1 MGCVY
6 CVLETFYIRLEV
18 GDVLLRMVRMGVVN
32 RSGVRFFSDSSIF
45 EANFLMDLLQE
56 VYQLSIR
63 IGIREVVL
71 PLCKGSSIVVC
82 LGLSD
87 KNCLFQFKLEPKDEI
102 MNLLLFRQLQMT
114 CEGVEVIY
122 VRFQGDPW
130 RNSCSLTRMS

>member
-1 MGCVY
+1 
-6 CVLETFYIRLEV
+6 
-18 GDVLLRMVRMGVVN
+18 MGVVN
-32 RSGVRFFSDSSIF
+32 RSGVRFFSDSSMF

-56 VYQLSIR
+56 VYQMSIR

-71 PLCKGSSIVVC
+71 PLCKGNSIVVC

>member
-6 CVLETFYIRLEV
+6 CVLETLYIRLEV

-63 IGIREVVL
+63 IGICEVVL
-71 PLCKGSSIVVC
+71 PLCKGNSIVVC

-87 KNCLFQFKLEPKDEI
+87 KKCLFQFKLEPKDE
-102 MNLLLFRQLQMT
+102 
-114 CEGVEVIY
+114 
-122 VRFQGDPW
+122 
-130 RNSCSLTRMS
+130 